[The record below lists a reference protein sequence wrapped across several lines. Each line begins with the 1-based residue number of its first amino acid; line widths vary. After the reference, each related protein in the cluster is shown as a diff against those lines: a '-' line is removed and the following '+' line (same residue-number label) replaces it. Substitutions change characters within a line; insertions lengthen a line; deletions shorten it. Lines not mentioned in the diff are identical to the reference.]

1 MIRKLVL
8 ALGATAAV
16 AAAALT
22 PTTASAWSHNHGSWG
37 HRWHG
42 GYGYYGPTYI
52 ASPDC
57 YVVKKVVYTD
67 FGPRVRRVTV
77 CD

>member
-8 ALGATAAV
+8 ALGATAAL

-22 PTTASAWSHNHGSWG
+22 PTTASAWSHNHGGWG
-37 HRWHG
+37 HHYR